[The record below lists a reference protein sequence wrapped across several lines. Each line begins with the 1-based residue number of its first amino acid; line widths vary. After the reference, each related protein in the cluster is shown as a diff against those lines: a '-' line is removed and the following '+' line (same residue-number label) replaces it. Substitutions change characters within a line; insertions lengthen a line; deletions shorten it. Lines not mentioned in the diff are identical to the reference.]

1 MFKNIIGLFGQ
12 PAQKTCFKNTKTEA
26 QKQAEFYRELEI
38 DTLARTIFGEARGEP
53 HEGLEAV
60 ANVVQNRVKIAQKKG
75 RYWWGNNIIGVCQKP
90 YQFSCW
96 NKNDPSYNRL
106 LEVTDK
112 NIHFAT
118 CLRIARRAAI
128 NKLPDRTNGATHYHA
143 DYVSPFWAKGE
154 QPVKKIGR
162 HIFYKL
168 VEA

>member
-1 MFKNIIGLFGQ
+1 MFKNIIGLFAQ
-12 PAQKTCFKNTKTEA
+12 PVPKTRVRNKRTEE
-26 QKQAEFYRELEI
+26 QKQAEFYQELEI
-38 DTLARTIFGEARGEP
+38 DTLARTIFGEARGESV
-53 HEGLEAV
+53 EGMEAV
-60 ANVVQNRVKIAQKKG
+60 ANVIQNRVKIAQKKG

-96 NKNDPSYNRL
+96 NKDDPSYKRL

-118 CLRIARRAAI
+118 ALRIARRAVI
-128 NKLPDRTNGATHYHA
+128 NALRDRTYGATHYHA

-154 QPVKKIGR
+154 KPVKTIGR

-168 VEA
+168 VEV